1 MDPNN
6 PVVQLCMKGME
17 AESEGRPD
25 DARTLFLEAWEAR
38 TDDYDA
44 CIAAHFLARHQ
55 PTPQDTFYWNEQA
68 LNYAAAVGD
77 ERVRAFYPSLY
88 LNMGYSHELLG
99 DMAEAGKYYD
109 MAAQRMDDIPD
120 GRYKNIVSNGISNG
134 QQRME

>member
-17 AESEGRPD
+17 AESEGRPN
-25 DARTLFLEAWEAR
+25 DARDLFMQAWEAR
-38 TDDYDA
+38 SDDYDA

-55 PTPQDTFYWNEQA
+55 PTPQDTFHWNEQA

-77 ERVRAFYPSLY
+77 ERVRGFYPSLY

-99 DMAEAGKYYD
+99 NMAEAGRYYD
-109 MAAQRMDDIPD
+109 MAAERMDDVPE
-120 GRYKNIVSNGISNG
+120 GRYKNIVSNGVAHG
-134 QQRME
+134 RQRIE